1 MRHSSTD
8 SNTHRFQDLGL
19 ITSGLLIGAITGAV
33 VALLMAPRTGAE
45 TRDLLTRRAQRA
57 RRRAEDRLDDLG
69 EEARMLTHRGSVR
82 ARRAMRRARLAAEEA
97 IRS

>member
-1 MRHSSTD
+1 MRHSSAD

-45 TRDLLTRRAQRA
+45 TRDTLIA
-57 RRRAEDRLDDLG
+57 RVG
-69 EEARMLTHRGSVR
+69 QM
-82 ARRAMRRARLAAEEA
+82 
-97 IRS
+97 